1 MKNMQIINGRWVV
14 DDNLTPIDERTSP
27 AFVEFGK
34 KIKSIYGKN
43 ITYSRIELVNKIDK
57 LSEREE
63 NSLNYLLN
71 NADVNKLAGY

>member
-1 MKNMQIINGRWVV
+1 MHIFNGRWVV
-14 DDNLTPIDERTSP
+14 DDNLTPIDERTSSQ
-27 AFVEFGK
+27 FVELGK

-43 ITYSRIELVNKIDK
+43 ITYSRIELVSKMDK
-57 LSEREE
+57 LSEKQE